1 MADTDMTES
10 ERDEFLDGVHVGIL
24 SIARDGKG
32 PLALPVWYD
41 HVDGEIEIRMSY
53 SSLKA
58 RLLRE
63 QGRATFTV
71 QDERLPYRYV
81 MVEGPVT
88 VTNEPSDV
96 TAMATRY
103 LGDELGAQY
112 AAANPPSDDSATV
125 RIRPERYLTC
135 DYGKVM

>member
-10 ERDEFLDGVHVGIL
+10 ERDEFLDGVHVGLL

-32 PLALPVWYD
+32 PLCLPIWYQHD
-41 HVDGEIEIRMSY
+41 DGDIVIMMSN

-58 RLLRE
+58 RLIRQ
-63 QGRATFTV
+63 QGRASFTV
-71 QDERLPYRYV
+71 QDERPPYRYV
-81 MVEGPVT
+81 MVEGPAT
-88 VTNEPSDV
+88 VVNEPSDV

-103 LGDELGAQY
+103 LGAELGAQY

>member
-32 PLALPVWYD
+32 PLALPVWYQ
-41 HVDGEIEIRMSY
+41 HEGGEIVIMMSN

-63 QGRATFTV
+63 HGRATFTV
-71 QDERLPYRYV
+71 QDERAPYRYV

-88 VTNEPSDV
+88 VVNEPADV

-103 LGDELGAQY
+103 LGAELGAQY

-125 RIRPERYLTC
+125 RIRPERSLTC